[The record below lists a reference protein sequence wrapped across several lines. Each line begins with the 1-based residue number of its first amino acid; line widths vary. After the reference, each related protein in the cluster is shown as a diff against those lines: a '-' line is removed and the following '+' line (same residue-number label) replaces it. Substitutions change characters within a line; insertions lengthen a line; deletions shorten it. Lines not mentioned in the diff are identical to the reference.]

1 MLDAFSTLIAAIFL
15 PLLSLSAPLYAYEYA
30 HTATN
35 GRDLNIVIVRATSI
49 RYRRPLLRVC
59 NTRGGENSRVDP
71 RKIPRYRPTQRFN
84 EGNVLFREEHKNRGY
99 CNRGRFDLRF
109 RGLSIKG
116 NNRERNIGCPRARIV
131 SRFKITLLAIPN
143 GTKIVRARL
152 IIAIDQWI

>member
-1 MLDAFSTLIAAIFL
+1 MAVAGCVFNLNRGNFSPITKFIGTVVRLRIR
-15 PLLSLSAPLYAYEYA
+15 A
-30 HTATN
+30 H
-35 GRDLNIVIVRATSI
+35 RDLNIVIVRATSI

-84 EGNVLFREEHKNRGY
+84 EGNVLFREEHENRGY

-131 SRFKITLLAIPN
+131 SRFKITLLARFP
-143 GTKIVRARL
+143 
-152 IIAIDQWI
+152 